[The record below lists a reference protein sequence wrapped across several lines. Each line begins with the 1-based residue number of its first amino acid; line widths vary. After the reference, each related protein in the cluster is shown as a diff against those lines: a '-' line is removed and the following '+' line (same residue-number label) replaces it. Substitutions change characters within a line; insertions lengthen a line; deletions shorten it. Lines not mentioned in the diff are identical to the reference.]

1 MFRDIIYELA
11 AVGDLPLPQPSP
23 PTSNKRE
30 RNADEPISSSIPSEA
45 SKATSPAG
53 QPSDTRAMAGNSRL
67 HKDSSISKPMDQQY
81 PRSSQ
86 SPEQGSTVSQVPSP
100 SQHGSGL
107 QSRQQS
113 QTQLNEE
120 QASSM
125 PSSVPLVA
133 QYYTLPVYSNDL
145 GRLPIHGQLSFA
157 EQARAQLQPPQ
168 PPHKPTQFWTLPGAD
183 SVNVGE
189 GSSMGT
195 GVVPTQMSMGYTSQQ
210 AGPSTPAGHF
220 SPGYNPM
227 SEMST
232 MAPGPQRGYGGDA
245 AALAA
250 GMMFDTLAYTHNQ
263 QAQQREQ
270 HQHQQQ
276 QQQQQAHHQ
285 SIYGIGPMD
294 PSGLMPGSAT
304 MQPPGSYRTRTG
316 GGLEQQQQTMAGQQ
330 QPMPNIGY
338 TGFVDNDT
346 MAMWTNAPTGFECV
360 MCLVYSF
367 THNILAHS
375 LPFMHLG

>member
-30 RNADEPISSSIPSEA
+30 RNADEPISSTPSEA
-45 SKATSPAG
+45 STSTTL
-53 QPSDTRAMAGNSRL
+53 SDQHVGPRAMVGNSRL
-67 HKDSSISKPMDQQY
+67 RKDSSISMPTDQQFSA
-81 PRSSQ
+81 SSQ
-86 SPEQGSTVSQVPSP
+86 SPDHRGSTAPQVPSP

-107 QSRQQS
+107 RSRQPSQS
-113 QTQLNEE
+113 QLNAE
-120 QASSM
+120 QSSSM
-125 PSSVPLVA
+125 PPPGPPA
-133 QYYTLPVYSNDL
+133 PRYYTLPVYSDDL

-157 EQARAQLQPPQ
+157 EQAHTQLKPPQ
-168 PPHKPTQFWTLPGAD
+168 PPHKPTQFWSLPGAD
-183 SVNVGE
+183 SASE
-189 GSSMGT
+189 DPSMGT
-195 GVVPTQMSMGYTSQQ
+195 GVVQAQMSIGYGHNASQQ
-210 AGPSTPAGHF
+210 AGPSTTAGNF
-220 SPGYNPM
+220 PSRYNPM

-232 MAPGPQRGYGGDA
+232 MAPGPRRGYGGDA

-263 QAQQREQ
+263 QTQRREQ
-270 HQHQQQ
+270 QQQ

-294 PSGLMPGSAT
+294 PSGLMPGSMP
-304 MQPPGSYRTRTG
+304 MQPSESYRTRAVD
-316 GGLEQQQQTMAGQQ
+316 GLVEQQQQQQ
-330 QPMPNIGY
+330 QQQQQAIGRQQQAMPNMGF

-360 MCLVYSF
+360 MLL
-367 THNILAHS
+367 N
-375 LPFMHLG
+375 P